1 MSSAKDTFKS
11 LSVKEFRYFISSRFF
26 VTLGM
31 EMQAI
36 IVGWQVYSL
45 THDALSLG
53 FIGLAEA
60 IPSIITA
67 IFAGH
72 IVDKSERK
80 KILSITFTLMM
91 LCSFLLYVI
100 SLDLNQKIETYKL
113 ISIYSVI
120 FISGIARGFYMP
132 AAFALLG
139 QMIPKESYSNAIS
152 LNTSTFQIGAI
163 SGPAIGGLLY
173 GFFGISFSYAFIT
186 VLTLTG
192 IILLNFVARKP
203 RPVQTENIPLSESL
217 SAGIKFVFKDKVIL
231 SAITLDLFA
240 VLFGGAVA
248 LLPVY
253 ANDIL
258 NVGPK
263 GLGILRASPAA
274 GALLMGLFIARNPVR
289 KNAGK
294 ILLAT
299 VSGFGICILVFA
311 VSKVFLLSIAA
322 LALSGMFDNVSVII
336 RQTIIQLRTPDNMK
350 GRVSA
355 VNSIFIGSSN
365 EIGSFESGTAAKI
378 MGTVP
383 SVLFGGIMTLLV
395 VFTLGILSKK
405 LKNLHL

>member
-1 MSSAKDTFKS
+1 MTSVKDTFKS
-11 LSVKEFRYFISSRFF
+11 LSVKEFRYFIASRFF

-45 THDALSLG
+45 THDPLSLG
-53 FIGLAEA
+53 LIGLAEA

-67 IFAGH
+67 VFAGH

-91 LCSFLLYVI
+91 ICSFLLFLI

-163 SGPAIGGLLY
+163 SGPAIGGFLY

-186 VLTLTG
+186 ALTLTG
-192 IILLNFVARKP
+192 IILLNFVKRKP
-203 RPVQTENIPLSESL
+203 RPLQTEKIPFSESL
-217 SAGIKFVFKDKVIL
+217 SVGIKFVFKDKVIL

-405 LKNLHL
+405 LKEFHL

>member
-1 MSSAKDTFKS
+1 
-11 LSVKEFRYFISSRFF
+11 
-26 VTLGM
+26 M

>member
-1 MSSAKDTFKS
+1 
-11 LSVKEFRYFISSRFF
+11 
-26 VTLGM
+26 
-31 EMQAI
+31 
-36 IVGWQVYSL
+36 
-45 THDALSLG
+45 
-53 FIGLAEA
+53 
-60 IPSIITA
+60 
-67 IFAGH
+67 
-72 IVDKSERK
+72 
-80 KILSITFTLMM
+80 
-91 LCSFLLYVI
+91 
-100 SLDLNQKIETYKL
+100 
-113 ISIYSVI
+113 
-120 FISGIARGFYMP
+120 
-132 AAFALLG
+132 
-139 QMIPKESYSNAIS
+139 
-152 LNTSTFQIGAI
+152 
-163 SGPAIGGLLY
+163 
-173 GFFGISFSYAFIT
+173 
-186 VLTLTG
+186 
-192 IILLNFVARKP
+192 
-203 RPVQTENIPLSESL
+203 
-217 SAGIKFVFKDKVIL
+217 KVIL
-231 SAITLDLFA
+231 SCITLDLFA

-405 LKNLHL
+405 LKEFHL

>member
-11 LSVKEFRYFISSRFF
+11 LSVKEFRFFISSRFF

-45 THDALSLG
+45 THDPLSLG
-53 FIGLAEA
+53 LIGLAEA

-67 IFAGH
+67 VFAGH

-80 KILSITFTLMM
+80 KILTITFTLMM
-91 LCSFLLYVI
+91 LCSFLLYLI

-186 VLTLTG
+186 ALTLTG

-203 RPVQTENIPLSESL
+203 RPLQTENIPLSDSL

-263 GLGILRASPAA
+263 ELGILRASPAA

-294 ILLAT
+294 ILLAA

-365 EIGSFESGTAAKI
+365 EIGSFESGTAAKL

-405 LKNLHL
+405 LKKLHL